1 MKQIKEKKYT
11 PQERYDKKNTKN
23 FTMKLNLK
31 TDSDIFEWLDKQ
43 SSKQGAIKELI
54 RKEIK
59 K

>member
-31 TDSDIFEWLDKQ
+31 NDSDIFEWLDKQ